1 MILEPGWTKYDD
13 YTAKDKVLPRLSKDD
28 DVNIAFAPCEK
39 ETTPPKHYTIE
50 TLNNYLKNP
59 FREEL
64 AKKGKQKQDA
74 EDDENTENDTDS
86 AEEAAEYRAMFEGL
100 ELGTEAT
107 RTSII
112 DNARKSGYIELKKDV
127 YTILPAGEYL
137 VESLSRMHI
146 GMDKYKTA
154 ELGKALKKVYRGEMT
169 IADSTDVTEREIADI
184 FRIDRESGDGFAG
197 DVVGKCP
204 LCGGKVI
211 RGRYGYGCS
220 EWKKGCKFR
229 IYCPVCGSPLKTD
242 EVRKLLADGQ
252 TDILDG
258 FVSKRGNAF
267 SARIKLEGTGTKLD
281 FDGVPRS
288 GGISCATPEPV
299 IESLAKEFAPTGS
312 FTGSSGYIAG
322 GYAGNPAPQESGT
335 LIPGIPVDDTFG

>member
-1 MILEPGWTKYDD
+1 MVILEPGWTKYDD
-13 YTAKDKVLPRLSKDD
+13 YTAKDKALPRLSKDD

-74 EDDENTENDTDS
+74 EDDENTENDTGS

-169 IADSTDVTEREIADI
+169 IADSTAVTEKGDRRHFPHRPRE
-184 FRIDRESGDGFAG
+184 RRRLCRRRCRKMS
-197 DVVGKCP
+197 P
-204 LCGGKVI
+204 LR
-211 RGRYGYGCS
+211 RGRSSAEGTATVCS

-229 IYCPVCGSPLKTD
+229 IYSPVCGRPLKTD
-242 EVRKLLADGQ
+242 EVRKLLSDGQ

-288 GGISCATPEPV
+288 GGNSYAAPEPD
-299 IESLAKEFAPTGS
+299 IDSLAQEFAPTGS
-312 FTGSSGYIAG
+312 FTGSSGCIAG
-322 GYAGNPAPQESGT
+322 GYAGSGRSA
-335 LIPGIPVDDTFG
+335 GQRYADTRNTG